1 MSLYGQRKMF
11 WAKMLPKSNRNPD
24 VAKIATN
31 VAISLT
37 VCMVKFYLANR
48 LERSD
53 RSIDKSN

>member
-1 MSLYGQRKMF
+1 MGLYGQPKIF
-11 WAKMLPKSNRNPD
+11 WAKMLPASNRNPD

-48 LERSD
+48 LEHSGH
-53 RSIDKSN
+53 SIDKNS

>member
-1 MSLYGQRKMF
+1 MSLYGQPKMF
-11 WAKMLPKSNRNPD
+11 WAKMLPKSNRNPA

-48 LERSD
+48 LERSG
-53 RSIDKSN
+53 RSIDKNN